1 MSTGFGTRP
10 DGGAFHSRQEQ
21 DIQALKLRLHRY
33 IIDEIDEDGMNLLE
47 GARSAVVQYVS
58 EKVCEYGSRHQLA
71 ISRYELDR
79 LAEEVV
85 DELTGFGPL
94 EILLR
99 DPGVSEILVNGPG
112 RVFVEREGRLY
123 QSDLRFID
131 DHHVLRV
138 IQRIL
143 APLGRRLDESSPMVD
158 ARLPDGS
165 RVNAIIPPVA
175 LDGPCISIR
184 KFSQELLR
192 SADLLA
198 YQSVDEALLEF
209 LRQAVSRRC
218 NILISGGTGTGKTTL
233 LNVISGFI
241 DERERIVTIE
251 DTAELQLGHDHVV
264 RLETRPPN
272 AEGYGEVTA
281 RDLIRNALRMRP
293 DRIILG
299 EIRGVEV
306 LDVLQAMNTGH
317 DGSMSTVHANSA
329 MDSLLRMEMLVG
341 LTGNRLPEQTL
352 RLMICAALDVVVQI
366 TRLASGRRCISEVL
380 EVLEVRDGVYVTN
393 TLFSLDGAVA
403 GSSSAR
409 PRRSA
414 EIPPG
419 AAVNGAQ
426 LLVLFSGVLA
436 FAALALAFM
445 GWRAGRN
452 ELVVERLLGRQEAV
466 AVRPRSS
473 HWLARQMRRAG
484 IQRPRPWLF
493 GAAVLA
499 LLLVWSGLGLFGT
512 IGALGGLLLAALS
525 CRVALGM
532 LYQRRLKR
540 MIRQMPRF
548 LDQVVRS
555 LHAGRTLGDALMQA
569 VENAEE
575 PLRDIFT
582 LARNHVLLGIHLPE
596 ALQEV
601 AELYEVEEL
610 RILALGV
617 SVNHRYGGNT
627 SDLLDSIVKLIHE
640 REKLSRQLHAM
651 TGETRISAY
660 VLAGVPSA
668 LGGYI
673 LASNPGY
680 LLNMW
685 ADGTGRFLLLASLG
699 LQLLG
704 CYALWRMLKSV

>member
-1 MSTGFGTRP
+1 M
-10 DGGAFHSRQEQ
+10 
-21 DIQALKLRLHRY
+21 
-33 IIDEIDEDGMNLLE
+33 
-47 GARSAVVQYVS
+47 
-58 EKVCEYGSRHQLA
+58 
-71 ISRYELDR
+71 
-79 LAEEVV
+79 
-85 DELTGFGPL
+85 
-94 EILLR
+94 
-99 DPGVSEILVNGPG
+99 
-112 RVFVEREGRLY
+112 
-123 QSDLRFID
+123 
-131 DHHVLRV
+131 
-138 IQRIL
+138 
-143 APLGRRLDESSPMVD
+143 
-158 ARLPDGS
+158 
-165 RVNAIIPPVA
+165 
-175 LDGPCISIR
+175 
-184 KFSQELLR
+184 
-192 SADLLA
+192 
-198 YQSVDEALLEF
+198 
-209 LRQAVSRRC
+209 
-218 NILISGGTGTGKTTL
+218 
-233 LNVISGFI
+233 
-241 DERERIVTIE
+241 
-251 DTAELQLGHDHVV
+251 
-264 RLETRPPN
+264 
-272 AEGYGEVTA
+272 
-281 RDLIRNALRMRP
+281 
-293 DRIILG
+293 
-299 EIRGVEV
+299 
-306 LDVLQAMNTGH
+306 
-317 DGSMSTVHANSA
+317 
-329 MDSLLRMEMLVG
+329 
-341 LTGNRLPEQTL
+341 
-352 RLMICAALDVVVQI
+352 
-366 TRLASGRRCISEVL
+366 
-380 EVLEVRDGVYVTN
+380 
-393 TLFSLDGAVA
+393 
-403 GSSSAR
+403 
-409 PRRSA
+409 
-414 EIPPG
+414 
-419 AAVNGAQ
+419 NGAQ

-617 SVNHRYGGNT
+617 SVNHRYRGNT

>member
-329 MDSLLRMEMLVG
+329 
-341 LTGNRLPEQTL
+341 
-352 RLMICAALDVVVQI
+352 
-366 TRLASGRRCISEVL
+366 
-380 EVLEVRDGVYVTN
+380 
-393 TLFSLDGAVA
+393 
-403 GSSSAR
+403 
-409 PRRSA
+409 
-414 EIPPG
+414 
-419 AAVNGAQ
+419 
-426 LLVLFSGVLA
+426 
-436 FAALALAFM
+436 
-445 GWRAGRN
+445 
-452 ELVVERLLGRQEAV
+452 
-466 AVRPRSS
+466 
-473 HWLARQMRRAG
+473 
-484 IQRPRPWLF
+484 
-493 GAAVLA
+493 
-499 LLLVWSGLGLFGT
+499 
-512 IGALGGLLLAALS
+512 
-525 CRVALGM
+525 
-532 LYQRRLKR
+532 
-540 MIRQMPRF
+540 
-548 LDQVVRS
+548 
-555 LHAGRTLGDALMQA
+555 
-569 VENAEE
+569 
-575 PLRDIFT
+575 
-582 LARNHVLLGIHLPE
+582 
-596 ALQEV
+596 
-601 AELYEVEEL
+601 
-610 RILALGV
+610 
-617 SVNHRYGGNT
+617 
-627 SDLLDSIVKLIHE
+627 
-640 REKLSRQLHAM
+640 
-651 TGETRISAY
+651 
-660 VLAGVPSA
+660 
-668 LGGYI
+668 
-673 LASNPGY
+673 
-680 LLNMW
+680 
-685 ADGTGRFLLLASLG
+685 
-699 LQLLG
+699 
-704 CYALWRMLKSV
+704 

>member
-1 MSTGFGTRP
+1 M
-10 DGGAFHSRQEQ
+10 
-21 DIQALKLRLHRY
+21 
-33 IIDEIDEDGMNLLE
+33 
-47 GARSAVVQYVS
+47 
-58 EKVCEYGSRHQLA
+58 
-71 ISRYELDR
+71 
-79 LAEEVV
+79 
-85 DELTGFGPL
+85 
-94 EILLR
+94 
-99 DPGVSEILVNGPG
+99 
-112 RVFVEREGRLY
+112 
-123 QSDLRFID
+123 
-131 DHHVLRV
+131 
-138 IQRIL
+138 
-143 APLGRRLDESSPMVD
+143 
-158 ARLPDGS
+158 
-165 RVNAIIPPVA
+165 
-175 LDGPCISIR
+175 
-184 KFSQELLR
+184 
-192 SADLLA
+192 
-198 YQSVDEALLEF
+198 
-209 LRQAVSRRC
+209 
-218 NILISGGTGTGKTTL
+218 
-233 LNVISGFI
+233 
-241 DERERIVTIE
+241 
-251 DTAELQLGHDHVV
+251 
-264 RLETRPPN
+264 
-272 AEGYGEVTA
+272 
-281 RDLIRNALRMRP
+281 
-293 DRIILG
+293 
-299 EIRGVEV
+299 
-306 LDVLQAMNTGH
+306 
-317 DGSMSTVHANSA
+317 
-329 MDSLLRMEMLVG
+329 
-341 LTGNRLPEQTL
+341 
-352 RLMICAALDVVVQI
+352 
-366 TRLASGRRCISEVL
+366 
-380 EVLEVRDGVYVTN
+380 
-393 TLFSLDGAVA
+393 
-403 GSSSAR
+403 
-409 PRRSA
+409 
-414 EIPPG
+414 
-419 AAVNGAQ
+419 NGAQ

-499 LLLVWSGLGLFGT
+499 LLLVWSGLRLFG
-512 IGALGGLLLAALS
+512 IVGALGGLLLAALS

-582 LARNHVLLGIHLPE
+582 L